1 MRCGPYTNI
10 SDAIAGTA
18 QAVID
23 AQDEGTLNKINS
35 TKKLT
40 VKLGSGKTK
49 TSKAKSLTYTTKV
62 SKSGNAVVYAK
73 ASGSSKITV
82 SAAGKVTL
90 KKGAVKGKTY
100 TAKVEATCGNMTRTV
115 TAKFVIK

>member
-1 MRCGPYTNI
+1 M
-10 SDAIAGTA
+10 
-18 QAVID
+18 
-23 AQDEGTLNKINS
+23 
-35 TKKLT
+35 
-40 VKLGSGKTK
+40 
-49 TSKAKSLTYTTKV
+49 

-90 KKGAVKGKTY
+90 KKGAAKGKTY
-100 TAKVEATCGNMTRTV
+100 TAKVTATCGNMTRTV